1 MPVWNHFV
9 WFVQDYYYQNIIFV
23 SNSGYN
29 SCQLLCFFTLSLF
42 SYLYL
47 MWTKNLSVILLYLG
61 VAMANYSVID
71 CLNFIKFILEQI
83 AKHSSDETPVDKEV
97 MPKSADIVNIQPQSI
112 IQDVHPIKSNDVE
125 NEEGDLDLNL
135 LY

>member
-1 MPVWNHFV
+1 
-9 WFVQDYYYQNIIFV
+9 
-23 SNSGYN
+23 
-29 SCQLLCFFTLSLF
+29 
-42 SYLYL
+42 

-71 CLNFIKFILEQI
+71 CLNSIKFILEQI